1 MIALVFLLSIFLVA
15 CGGKEG
21 GIKKDTGNSLIYG
34 RGADSKKLDPIQ
46 VTDGESLQVTQM
58 IYDTLVQYKDENTE
72 VQPGLAEKW
81 ENSADG
87 KVWTFHLRKNVK
99 FHDGTPFNA
108 DAVVFNFER
117 WMDKN
122 HPQHKGGEFTY
133 YPDMFGGYKGD
144 STHVI
149 NKVSKVDDHTVKFEL
164 NRPLGPFL
172 ANIAMPPFAIGSPE
186 AIKKD
191 PEKFNENPVGTGP
204 YKFVEWKKNDTIT
217 LEKNPDYWVK
227 GLPKTD
233 KLIFKSIPDNTARF
247 NALKSGDIDLMNGMN
262 PTDAPQVEKDSKLQL
277 FKQQG
282 MNVAYLSFNM
292 KKKPFDNPKVRQ
304 AISYAVNKEGI
315 IKNFYAGL
323 AEPAINPYPSFM
335 MGYNKDVKEYEF
347 NLDKAKQLLKEAGF
361 EKGLKL
367 KLHAPQDPRPYL
379 PNGKKVAEFLKEDFK
394 KIGIDAEI
402 VTAEWKTYQDQVK
415 SGQHELALYGWNG
428 DNGDPDN
435 FLYVLLDKNNAREK
449 DASNISYYM
458 SEEVHK
464 LLVEAQSTVDQKKR
478 EELYKKA
485 QEIIKKDAPWVPLV
499 HATVPV
505 AGKKELKG
513 FFPHPTSGYKL
524 YKVSR

>member
-315 IKNFYAGL
+315 IN
-323 AEPAINPYPSFM
+323 
-335 MGYNKDVKEYEF
+335 
-347 NLDKAKQLLKEAGF
+347 NL
-361 EKGLKL
+361 
-367 KLHAPQDPRPYL
+367 Y
-379 PNGKKVAEFLKEDFK
+379 
-394 KIGIDAEI
+394 
-402 VTAEWKTYQDQVK
+402 
-415 SGQHELALYGWNG
+415 
-428 DNGDPDN
+428 
-435 FLYVLLDKNNAREK
+435 
-449 DASNISYYM
+449 
-458 SEEVHK
+458 
-464 LLVEAQSTVDQKKR
+464 
-478 EELYKKA
+478 
-485 QEIIKKDAPWVPLV
+485 
-499 HATVPV
+499 
-505 AGKKELKG
+505 
-513 FFPHPTSGYKL
+513 
-524 YKVSR
+524 